1 MNGKLKFRIMN
12 KLYILGFTS
21 FFLALGSCTDE
32 FEELNENPNS
42 PEAVDPQFLLA
53 NVISVEADQ
62 NAFYQGF
69 RLANYIEQFAA
80 SVEFERIDR
89 YEMGTNS
96 EYWNTIFQLLSDIK
110 SMRELQGSNEAYNA
124 IGDVMQSF
132 LFSQL
137 TDMWGD
143 VPYTEAV
150 NALDGQ
156 FTPAYDTQESIYTD
170 ADTGILAVLER
181 AATTLENSNA
191 VVNGDVLFNGDLN
204 KWVRFANSL
213 RLRYLLRISKRL
225 TDFSE
230 IQELV
235 SSGKLMQSNA
245 DNAVL
250 PYLSSA
256 PNQYPMTLS
265 SLGLYQEHR
274 MTTTVD
280 SVLTLWNDPRVNVL
294 YKPTQA
300 SVNAGTPEF
309 KGLLNGQDRETIAE
323 KGIDLNDVSLF
334 GAIFR
339 DVPDGVDA
347 QFMQYSEVQFALAEA
362 VERGYITGDAEVYY
376 EAGIRASFEYYGVEV
391 PAGYL
396 AQEPV
401 ALNGADN
408 LTKILTQ
415 KWFSLISNGHE
426 AWFNV
431 RRTGIPNLKPGPD
444 NLNNNQYPVR
454 YLYPESEQ
462 ATNSVNYK
470 VAAERIGGDNIN
482 SKGWWEKD

>member
-1 MNGKLKFRIMN
+1 MN
-12 KLYILGFTS
+12 KLYILGFTC

-225 TDFSE
+225 TDFLE
-230 IQELV
+230 IQELA

-391 PAGYL
+391 PSGYL

-401 ALNGADN
+401 ALNGTDN

-444 NLNNNQYPVR
+444 NLNNRQYPVR

-462 ATNSVNYK
+462 ATNSANYK